1 MKIGVMQ
8 GHLSEFDLAAVL
20 QVVGLGRQYTGVE
33 VYREDGRAG
42 TIFVKSGVVVSVE
55 APPAQGKEAF
65 FEMFADTQG
74 RFFVFRTET
83 PQQLPEPLGPMHRLL
98 MEAATSPPPSRG
110 AKRPSSPE
118 ITVGSERPQ
127 QNPSVLPFADMEVA
141 TNAALRASALPKEA
155 RASSAPPLKSLQ
167 RSEAPPQPPASA
179 AGAAKS
185 SNGKSNNAN
194 AQAAAH
200 SYVNGSAQAAAAAH
214 VNNAAQANAQ
224 VHTSAPKPNAV
235 DSAARPRTAAPATSP
250 GDGRIIAVA
259 SPKGGCGKTTVALN
273 AAIALARQGH
283 PVTLVDADV
292 NGDILSAIN
301 SRGRAQIGTFDVLE
315 GRAKPEQGLL
325 PTIVPHFKIL
335 PAVGARLPDAR
346 TMASDLGGRFRELLR
361 TLAKDAN
368 VIVDTPAGMFGITRH
383 VLTASTHVVAVL
395 QAEVVAHRSFER
407 FREGIASIP
416 EAERPR
422 VLGVVLN
429 MLQMRQ
435 GASLSVLQSVCVDLP
450 PDWLFETSIPRHP
463 AILDAT
469 AQGVPLRH
477 LDENAPPAVAF
488 LFDTLAAEVAQRL
501 RLAAQEFRPQPLL
514 L

>member
-1 MKIGVMQ
+1 VKIGVMQ

-33 VYREDGRAG
+33 VQHDDGRAG
-42 TIFVKSGVVVSVE
+42 TIFVKSGVVVSVH
-55 APPAQGKEAF
+55 APPHEGKQAF
-65 FEMFADTQG
+65 FEMFGDTAG

-83 PQQLPEPLGPMHRLL
+83 PLSLPEPLGPMHHLL
-98 MEAATSPPPSRG
+98 MEAASSPPPPSRPQR
-110 AKRPSSPE
+110 RPSSPE
-118 ITVGSERPQ
+118 ITVAVASDAPPPP
-127 QNPSVLPFADMEVA
+127 NPSVLPFADMEVA
-141 TNAALRASALPKEA
+141 TNAAMSVAGSLPREA
-155 RASSAPPLKSLQ
+155 RASSAPPLKSL
-167 RSEAPPQPPASA
+167 RPPINAEPPPPAQPPLGTNLPPA
-179 AGAAKS
+179 ARV
-185 SNGKSNNAN
+185 NNTVNAN
-194 AQAAAH
+194 AHAR
-200 SYVNGSAQAAAAAH
+200 
-214 VNNAAQANAQ
+214 
-224 VHTSAPKPNAV
+224 PKPVVPQA
-235 DSAARPRTAAPATSP
+235 SG

-283 PVTLVDADV
+283 PVTLVDADI

-301 SRGRAQIGTFDVLE
+301 SRGRAQVGTFDILE
-315 GRAKPEQGLL
+315 GRAKVEQGLL

-335 PAVGARLPDAR
+335 PAVGTRLPDAR
-346 TMASDLGGRFRELLR
+346 TLASDLGGRFRELLR
-361 TLAKDAN
+361 TLAKDSN
-368 VIVDTPAGMFGITRH
+368 VIVDTPAGMYGITRH
-383 VLTASTHVVAVL
+383 VLTSSTHVVAVL
-395 QAEVVAHRSFER
+395 QAETVAHRSFER

-429 MLQMRQ
+429 MLQMRH

-501 RLAAQEFRPQPLL
+501 RLSVNEFKPQPLL

>member
-33 VYREDGRAG
+33 VHREDGRAG
-42 TIFVKSGVVVSVE
+42 TIFVKSGVVVSVH
-55 APPAQGKEAF
+55 APPAEGKEAF
-65 FEMFADTQG
+65 FEMFGDTQG

-83 PQQLPEPLGPMHRLL
+83 PPQLPEPLGPMHRLL
-98 MEAATSPPPSRG
+98 MEAASTPPPARV
-110 AKRPSSPE
+110 KRPSSPE
-118 ITVGSERPQ
+118 ITVAASELPAH
-127 QNPSVLPFADMEVA
+127 NPSVLPFADMEVA
-141 TNAALRASALPKEA
+141 TNAAMRAAALPREA
-155 RASSAPPLKSLQ
+155 RASTAPPLKTLQ
-167 RSEAPPQPPASA
+167 RNSEAPPQAPVASNGRA
-179 AGAAKS
+179 
-185 SNGKSNNAN
+185 SNGKSSN
-194 AQAAAH
+194 AQAQVAANA
-200 SYVNGSAQAAAAAH
+200 YVNGSA
-214 VNNAAQANAQ
+214 NATAQA
-224 VHTSAPKPNAV
+224 SAPVSAPSSKPSV
-235 DSAARPRTAAPATSP
+235 TDSGTRPRVASPATSP

-283 PVTLVDADV
+283 PVTLVDADI

-346 TMASDLGGRFRELLR
+346 TLASDLGGRFRELLR
-361 TLAKDAN
+361 TLAKDSN

-383 VLTASTHVVAVL
+383 VLTASSHVVAVL

-407 FREGIASIP
+407 FREAIASIP